1 MELDLDLLE
10 YLCKK
15 GAHYIESVVQG
26 TGYLPRTVIGV
37 GTFLLDHDGNVDL
50 LTAKQQATFDKF
62 LRPLLFEVVC
72 RGETGPG
79 SCRGNGLIE
88 ADLLLK
94 SYRDG
99 DFRCRCCR
107 EGAAAAESGNVAPC
121 EGVNV

>member
-15 GAHYIESVVQG
+15 GAHYIDNVVQG

-50 LTAKQQATFDKF
+50 LTAKQKVTFDRF
-62 LRPLLFEVVC
+62 LRPLLFDVAC
-72 RGETGPG
+72 RQDICHGGG
-79 SCRGNGLIE
+79 RIE

-94 SYRDG
+94 CYRDG
-99 DFRCRCCR
+99 EFSCRRCR
-107 EGAAAAESGNVAPC
+107 EENTAP
-121 EGVNV
+121 